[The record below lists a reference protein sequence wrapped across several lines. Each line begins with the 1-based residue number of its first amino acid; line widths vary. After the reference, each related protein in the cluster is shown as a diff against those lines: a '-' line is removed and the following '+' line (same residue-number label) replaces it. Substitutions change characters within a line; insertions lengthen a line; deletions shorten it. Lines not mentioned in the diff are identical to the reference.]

1 MGNLHYYIVIIFE
14 RLQDNFPHKI
24 WKFSY
29 SGGRAQEMINHLPCE
44 RLPGESR
51 IRDIIL
57 HIGTND
63 VSRERGI
70 KNKISDIEAYLTNL
84 IDLLSK
90 MYPQARIIFS
100 CILPRMDNDHFRTI
114 QVNTVSFN
122 FNSACL
128 RLLFRL

>member
-1 MGNLHYYIVIIFE
+1 ML
-14 RLQDNFPHKI
+14 DNFPHKI

-29 SGGRAQEMINHLPCE
+29 PGGRAQEMINHLPCE

-57 HIGTND
+57 HVGTND

-70 KNKISDIEAYLTNL
+70 KNTISDIETYLTKL

-90 MYPQARIIFS
+90 MYPQARMIYS
-100 CILPRMDNDHFRTI
+100 CILPRMDNDHSRTI
-114 QVNTVSFN
+114 QVNTVGHMRVSF
-122 FNSACL
+122 SCL
-128 RLLFRL
+128 KFYSGDEKQDSE